1 MESFPPRSL
10 WVKDVFQ
17 GPSPMSYWSFMKF
30 HHGHI
35 KVDVTFAYVAKW
47 FERMGEGNWQWMGP
61 SECSQRRMQCGHG
74 YRSRN
79 LWRQLTHCKMGHS
92 PHLEKD
98 EQIERLF
105 NWSVFMQLVVLDTC
119 HLFFLLQSHVPSLL
133 HFRKLEVLVLASQDL
148 LCLVLYLWI
157 AHKNS
162 ADFVKLTVEATK
174 VQRTENPGW
183 WTFTT
188 WPGVPGD
195 AWVIDLLTG
204 PWEGP
209 VQRSKQKVPEE
220 ALGQECTLHR
230 KFEDNTLA

>member
-1 MESFPPRSL
+1 
-10 WVKDVFQ
+10 
-17 GPSPMSYWSFMKF
+17 
-30 HHGHI
+30 
-35 KVDVTFAYVAKW
+35 
-47 FERMGEGNWQWMGP
+47 
-61 SECSQRRMQCGHG
+61 
-74 YRSRN
+74 
-79 LWRQLTHCKMGHS
+79 MGHS

-174 VQRTENPGW
+174 VQRTENPG
-183 WTFTT
+183 
-188 WPGVPGD
+188 
-195 AWVIDLLTG
+195 
-204 PWEGP
+204 
-209 VQRSKQKVPEE
+209 
-220 ALGQECTLHR
+220 
-230 KFEDNTLA
+230 